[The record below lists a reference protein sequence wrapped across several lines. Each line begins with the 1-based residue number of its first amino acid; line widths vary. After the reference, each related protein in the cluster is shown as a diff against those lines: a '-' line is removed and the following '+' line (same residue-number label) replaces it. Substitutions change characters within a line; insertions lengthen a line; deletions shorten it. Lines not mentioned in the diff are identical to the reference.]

1 MPLADWAKR
10 HRVIGP
16 SPISKTIKCFINIS
30 LPFST
35 QATIRFARMDNERP
49 IAGGNVADV
58 VVRVDDTV
66 RKPQTAATPA
76 VGTLLGALEDASI
89 GGVPRFLGLD
99 DKNRQILSFVDGTT
113 AFPTNIWTDDATQTS
128 AARLLRRI
136 HDATVP
142 LVGTDHVWA
151 YAYPD
156 ATQHQVIGHS
166 DFAPYN
172 MTFGSDG
179 SVIGV
184 FDFDLAGPAPRIRD
198 LAYLAW
204 WLVPLGQPDTAT
216 QTDLATQSQRLKQLC
231 ATYGAPADNA
241 FLDMI
246 DHVLDHMSDPVIT
259 RSMVGDAA
267 AQALID
273 GGHLDHWARERA
285 HFVQIRP
292 QIAANLGL

>member
-1 MPLADWAKR
+1 
-10 HRVIGP
+10 
-16 SPISKTIKCFINIS
+16 
-30 LPFST
+30 
-35 QATIRFARMDNERP
+35 MDNEVP
-49 IAGGNVADV
+49 LAGGNVADA

-66 RKPQTAATPA
+66 RKPQTAATTA
-76 VGTLLGALEDASI
+76 VRTLLGALEDASI
-89 GGVPRFLGLD
+89 DGVPRFLGLD
-99 DKNRQILSFVDGTT
+99 EKDRQIFSFVEGST
-113 AFPTNIWTDDATQTS
+113 AIPATMWTDDVTLTS

-142 LVGTDHVWA
+142 LVGTDHAWD

-156 ATQHQVIGHS
+156 ATQHEVIGHS

-204 WLVPLGQPDTAT
+204 WLVPLGQQVAAM

-231 ATYGAPADNA
+231 ATYGAPVDNA

-285 HFVQIRP
+285 HFVQIRS